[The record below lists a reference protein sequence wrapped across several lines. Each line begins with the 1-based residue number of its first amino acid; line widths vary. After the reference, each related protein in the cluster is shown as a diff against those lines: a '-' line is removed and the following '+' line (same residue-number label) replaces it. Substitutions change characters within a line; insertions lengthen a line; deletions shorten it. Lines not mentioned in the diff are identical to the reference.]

1 MIAQLIAHI
10 FSAIYEGIRIAQL
23 VANCIAFPHV
33 SRNLLRLLRLAM
45 FWIQK
50 IPQNGISIVLFI
62 LNNIYWSLF

>member
-1 MIAQLIAHI
+1 MIAQLIAHF

-45 FWIQK
+45 FWTQK
-50 IPQNGISIVLFI
+50 IPQNGMSIVLFI
-62 LNNIYWSLF
+62 RNNLY